1 MSGALLSIDDLVVD
15 FMRDG
20 RVASHALRGISLEM
34 DHGEAIGIVGE
45 TGCGKTL
52 TGLSIIRMLPANARA
67 TGRIS
72 FGGHDVLG
80 LDERE
85 LRGVRGRQISM
96 VFQSPGTS
104 FNPVFSIGA
113 QLQQVA
119 RRHLGLSRGASSRL
133 VVDTL
138 REVELP
144 DPERTMRFYPHELS
158 GGMLQRAMIAMAI
171 LCRPSLLIADEPTTA
186 LDVTLAEQILRLLR
200 SLQREHGFG
209 VFFISHD
216 LDLVGDFCDRI
227 AVLYAGRVI
236 ESGKSVDLLERPH
249 HPYTR
254 ALLEALPRH
263 ARPGTMLPAVPGVVP
278 SGLEDPAGC
287 AFAPRCSLAVDE
299 CAKQR
304 PSFRGVS
311 PGRAVACYRWDVA

>member
-1 MSGALLSIDDLVVD
+1 MTAMLRIDDLAVD
-15 FMRDG
+15 FVRDG
-20 RVASHALRGISLEM
+20 RVVSSGLRGVTLELA
-34 DHGEAIGIVGE
+34 HGEALGIVGE

-52 TGLSIIRMLPANARA
+52 TGLSVIRMLPRNARA
-67 TGRIS
+67 SGRID
-72 FGGHDVLG
+72 FAGRNILA
-80 LDERE
+80 LPERD
-85 LRGVRGRQISM
+85 LRGVRGHEISM
-96 VFQSPGTS
+96 VFQSPATS
-104 FNPVFSIGA
+104 FNPVFSVGT
-113 QLQQVA
+113 QLEQVA
-119 RRHLGLSRGASSRL
+119 RRHLGLRRTAARKL
-133 VVDTL
+133 VTETL

-216 LDLVGDFCDRI
+216 LELVGDFCDRV

-236 ESGKSVDLLERPH
+236 ETGPAADLLERPH

-254 ALLEALPRH
+254 ALLEALPRRAQPGALLPTVPGSVPQGLD
-263 ARPGTMLPAVPGVVP
+263 ARPG
-278 SGLEDPAGC
+278 C
-287 AFAPRCSLAVDE
+287 AFEPRCPLAIPLCAEERPPLDE
-299 CAKQR
+299 VEPARRAAC
-304 PSFRGVS
+304 FRW
-311 PGRAVACYRWDVA
+311 ADV

>member
-1 MSGALLSIDDLVVD
+1 MSPLLSIDELCVD
-15 FMRDG
+15 FVRDG
-20 RVASHALRGISLEM
+20 HVSSHALRGVTLEV
-34 DHGEAIGIVGE
+34 DRGEAVGVVGE

-52 TGLSIIRMLPANARA
+52 TGLSIIRMLPSNAR
-67 TGRIS
+67 TSGRIE
-72 FGGHDVLG
+72 FDGRDVLS
-80 LDERE
+80 LRERE

-96 VFQSPGTS
+96 VFQSPATS
-104 FNPVFSIGA
+104 FNPVFSIGT
-113 QLQQVA
+113 QLQHVA
-119 RRHLGLSRGASSRL
+119 RRHLGLGRASSARL
-133 VVDTL
+133 VADTL

-144 DPERTMRFYPHELS
+144 DPDGTMHLYPHELS

-216 LDLVGDFCDRI
+216 LDLVGDFCDRV
-227 AVLYAGRVI
+227 AVLYAGRVV
-236 ESGKSVDLLERPH
+236 ESGRAADLLERPH

-263 ARPGTMLPAVPGVVP
+263 ARPGALLPAVPGNVP
-278 SGLEDPAGC
+278 SGLDDPAGC
-287 AFAPRCSLAVDE
+287 AFAARCPLAVDE
-299 CAKQR
+299 CIERR
-304 PSFRGVS
+304 PPLAEVA
-311 PGRAVACYRWDVA
+311 PGRRVACYRWDAV